1 MSWHA
6 WFAIAVVAG
15 TLSTLVFTRWATHLV
30 MLAAMTVLLLAGVID
45 AQSALAGFANPGLVT
60 VAAMFVV
67 AAGVHGSGGID
78 LLVNHV
84 LGKPKSLA
92 AAMLRIAVPVSLLS
106 GFLNNTPV
114 VATMIPA
121 VKRWA
126 GVIQQPVSK
135 LYIPLSYAA
144 ILGGTLTMIGTST
157 NLVVNGQV
165 QQLTGTSGFGLFD
178 ITMIGVPVLITGVAM
193 MWLFFPKWLPRND
206 VEHVFANK
214 REFTLEVCVSPN
226 GPLVG
231 KSIKAAGLR
240 ALGRVFLVE
249 IGRGNNI
256 ISAVPPTMELR
267 GGDRLVF
274 AGETDA
280 VSDLLHI
287 NGLEPSVTDSTP
299 VIDRNDPDRRLVEVV
314 VSQHCSA
321 IGEAIRDSKFRE
333 RYGAVVLAVARNGQR
348 VQGNLSNITLTAGD
362 TLLLEA
368 RSAFVSRQRYNRD
381 FLLVNDLE
389 AEPPRY
395 GRAYLAWLILAG
407 VVLAAA
413 TGVLSMLQASL
424 LGALGMVVSGCC
436 SVSQA
441 EKSLDLPVLL
451 TIAASFALGAALKET
466 GVAQTLASVLVSWGQ
481 GNAWLLLILTYLMV
495 VLLTEVITNNAA
507 ALLALPI
514 VMHTTEL
521 LGVPYEP
528 YVMAIM
534 IAASASFITPLGYQT
549 NLMVY
554 GPGGY
559 RFADFIKVG
568 IPMSL
573 LVGTVAIITIGLV
586 YSL

>member
-6 WFAIAVVAG
+6 GLAIAVVLA
-15 TLSTLVFTRWATHLV
+15 TLTSLVFTRLATHLV
-30 MLAAMTVLLLAGVID
+30 MLTAMTVLVLFGVID
-45 AQSALAGFANPGLVT
+45 ASSALAGFANPGLIT
-60 VAAMFVV
+60 VAAMFVI
-67 AAGVHGSGGID
+67 AAGVHASGGID

-84 LGKPKSLA
+84 LGRPRSVA
-92 AAMLRIAVPVSLLS
+92 AAILRIGVPVSLLS

-121 VKRWA
+121 LKRWA
-126 GVIQQPVSK
+126 GQIKQPVSK

-144 ILGGTLTMIGTST
+144 IMGGTLTMIGTST
-157 NLVVNGQV
+157 NLVVNGQY
-165 QQLTGTSGFGLFD
+165 QQVTGGPGFGLFD
-178 ITMIGVPVLITGVAM
+178 ITLVGIPVLIAGM
-193 MWLFFPKWLPRND
+193 LLMWWKFPKWLPQND
-206 VEHVFANK
+206 IEHVFANK
-214 REFTLEVCVSPN
+214 REFTLEVSVSAN

-240 ALGRVFLVE
+240 ALERVFLVE
-249 IGRGNNI
+249 IGRGSNI
-256 ISAVPPTMELR
+256 ISAVSPNMELR

-287 NGLEPSVTDSTP
+287 NGLEPSVTDATP
-299 VIDRNDPDRRLVEVV
+299 IIDRNDPDRRLVEVV

-321 IGEAIRDSKFRE
+321 VGEAIRDAKFRE

-348 VQGNLSNITLTAGD
+348 VQGNLSNIILTAGD

-389 AEPPRY
+389 DEPPRY
-395 GRAYLAWLILAG
+395 GRAYLAWTILLA
-407 VVLAAA
+407 VVLTAA
-413 TGVLSMLQASL
+413 TGMLSMFEAGLA
-424 LGALGMVVSGCC
+424 GAIAMVMTGCC

-451 TIAASFALGAALKET
+451 TIAASFALGEALKQT
-466 GVAQTLASVLVSWGQ
+466 GVAEALAQLLVGWGR
-481 GNAWLLLILTYLMV
+481 GEPWLLLVLTYLMV

-514 VMHTTEL
+514 VLHTTKL
-521 LGVPYEP
+521 LEVASEP
-528 YVMAIM
+528 YVIAIM

-568 IPMSL
+568 LPMSL
-573 LVGTVAIITIGLV
+573 LVGSVAVVTIGLL
-586 YSL
+586 YGL